1 MNKKQ
6 LDKISRRCID
16 VFSNIFIECTLCAMR
31 FLKFGFPRWVRQAR
45 SLLLYNLHQVGKD
58 KKKKKMTILII
69 KEISEMIYA
78 IKEFEENAP
87 LESDSKI
94 FLFLIGLASLK
105 KG

>member
-1 MNKKQ
+1 MGFQGEWDKQ
-6 LDKISRRCID
+6 DPCSYTTYIKLEKI
-16 VFSNIFIECTLCAMR
+16 
-31 FLKFGFPRWVRQAR
+31 
-45 SLLLYNLHQVGKD
+45 
-58 KKKKKMTILII
+58 KKKKMTILII

-78 IKEFEENAP
+78 NKEFEENAP